1 MNALKT
7 VLLIILASFYL
18 SSCVTYKEPVTVPI
32 VPTTIQ
38 DFPAKPSLREYS
50 RKPII
55 EKKGND
61 FLVSD
66 EFLENSILLKK
77 YSDRIDTWKTQNTVQ

>member
-1 MNALKT
+1 MTTLKSVFF
-7 VLLIILASFYL
+7 VLLSMICL
-18 SSCVTYKEPVTVPI
+18 SSCVSYKEPITVPSI
-32 VPTTIQ
+32 SVIQ
-38 DFPAKPSLREYS
+38 DFPIKPSQKEYS

-66 EFLENSILLKK
+66 EFVENSVLLKK
-77 YSDRIDTWKTQNTVQ
+77 YADRIDEWKKNNTVQ